1 MPRIAAGKRREPA
14 KRTRPRLTHPR
25 RSSIR
30 ASALSLAGHPAE
42 RGNPASRT
50 LGVSYLA
57 CASIGEKSRGGGRR
71 VLSSIEQAPRL
82 VDYKGLLDQTPLLSL
97 LQSMQAQRATGTL
110 QVRSGGE
117 AFSLFFL
124 FGHLFHAYGNGSQ
137 GEEAVFEPLAWRQGD
152 YTFDPKSK
160 LPTEE
165 TITAPTADILAE
177 AKRRGV
183 PGADNGPVAAIRSPA
198 PPAAAPAPAA
208 PVPHQV
214 SERAVVSQQ
223 PQVAPQATAEEGPPP
238 TELYPL
244 PVGKLVYESLKT
256 AFVDFPKL
264 LRSLSTDRLTGYL
277 RLTGQASRGMI
288 LFYQGSLIES
298 FYEGGAVVSTGRT
311 AFSLFKNDVDRG
323 EGSMDVIELT
333 AEVVTAIY
341 QLLTAPTILQGLLA
355 RFVDVRALLQYLQ
368 EEKIHGSLLV
378 RAPDEMGIILLRD
391 GQLLGAF
398 TRGQPQ
404 LVQDPEVVTRLC
416 ADTKTRIEVKAV
428 ADLEEPASVSL
439 EEMLAMT
446 PSVPSTVYRPAPAPA
461 QAGSAAQAP
470 PPQRVPSYQ
479 PAPQPAQAPAA
490 GEPDIDWPSLMSQL
504 NQMADNALQNRSK
517 KVKEMLGSTEHNVDA
532 LDRTIDRISQTS
544 IMFVDPARLTNLA
557 NEMRQLLEE
566 QR

>member
-1 MPRIAAGKRREPA
+1 M
-14 KRTRPRLTHPR
+14 
-25 RSSIR
+25 
-30 ASALSLAGHPAE
+30 
-42 RGNPASRT
+42 
-50 LGVSYLA
+50 
-57 CASIGEKSRGGGRR
+57 
-71 VLSSIEQAPRL
+71 SSIEQAPRL
-82 VDYKGLLDQTPLLSL
+82 VDYKGSLDSTPLLSL

-110 QVRSGGE
+110 QVRNGGE

-183 PGADNGPVAAIRSPA
+183 PGASDNGAVAAARPA
-198 PPAAAPAPAA
+198 AATAPAAAPAAPPAS
-208 PVPHQV
+208 QV
-214 SERAVVSQQ
+214 SERPVVSQQ
-223 PQVAPQATAEEGPPP
+223 SPAAQAQPAPDDGPPA

-264 LRSLSTDRLTGYL
+264 LRSLSSDHLTGYL
-277 RLTGQASRGMI
+277 RLTGAASRGMI

-298 FYEGGAVVSTGRT
+298 FYDGGAVVSTGRT

-323 EGSMDVIELT
+323 EGSMDVIELS

-378 RAPDEMGIILLRD
+378 RAPDEMGIVLLRD
-391 GQLLGAF
+391 GALLGAF

-404 LVQDPEVVTRLC
+404 LVQDPEIVTRLC
-416 ADTKTRIEVKAV
+416 ADPKTRIEVKAV
-428 ADLEEPASVSL
+428 ADLEEPESVSL

-446 PSVPSTVYRPAPAPA
+446 PSVPATTYRPPASQPAAASAPAAPAAQRAQNYQPAPTPAPA
-461 QAGSAAQAP
+461 Q
-470 PPQRVPSYQ
+470 
-479 PAPQPAQAPAA
+479 PASD
-490 GEPDIDWPSLMSQL
+490 ESNIDWPALMSQL
-504 NQMADNALQNRSK
+504 NQMADAALANRSK
-517 KVKEMLGSTEHNVDA
+517 KVKEMLASTEHSADG

-557 NEMRQLLEE
+557 NEMRQLVEE

>member
-1 MPRIAAGKRREPA
+1 
-14 KRTRPRLTHPR
+14 
-25 RSSIR
+25 
-30 ASALSLAGHPAE
+30 LS
-42 RGNPASRT
+42 T
-50 LGVSYLA
+50 
-57 CASIGEKSRGGGRR
+57 
-71 VLSSIEQAPRL
+71 IEQAP
-82 VDYKGLLDQTPLLSL
+82 GLLDNRGTLNQTPLLTL
-97 LQSMQAQRATGTL
+97 LQSKQAQRATGTL
-110 QVRSGGE
+110 QVRNGGE
-117 AFSLFFL
+117 AYSLFFL

-137 GEEAVFEPLAWRQGD
+137 GEEAVFTPLAWRQGD
-152 YTFDPKSK
+152 YSFDPKSK

-183 PGADNGPVAAIRSPA
+183 PGADNGPAPAREAQA
-198 PPAAAPAPAA
+198 PPQAAAPAP
-208 PVPHQV
+208 PPPQV
-214 SERAVVSQQ
+214 SERPVVSQSVAAQ
-223 PQVAPQATAEEGPPP
+223 PPPSPEEGPPA

-264 LRSLSTDRLTGYL
+264 LRSLSSDRLTGYL
-277 RLTGQASRGMI
+277 RLTGLASRGMI

-298 FYEGGAVVSTGRT
+298 FYDGGAVVSTGRT

-341 QLLTAPTILQGLLA
+341 QLLTAPTILSGLLA
-355 RFVDVRALLQYLQ
+355 RFVDIRALLQYLQ

-378 RAPDEMGIILLRD
+378 RAPEEMGIVLLRD

-404 LVQDPEVVTRLC
+404 LVQDPEIVTRLC
-416 ADTKTRIEVKAV
+416 ADSKTRIEVKAV

-446 PSVPSTVYRPAPAPA
+446 PSVASTVYRPAPPPA
-461 QAGSAAQAP
+461 QSGGPAAQPAA
-470 PPQRVPSYQ
+470 PQRPSYQ
-479 PAPQPAQAPAA
+479 PTPQPAAPPAA
-490 GEPDIDWPSLMSQL
+490 GEPDIDWASLMGQL

-517 KVKEMLGSTEHNVDA
+517 KVKEMLASTDHSVDS

>member
-1 MPRIAAGKRREPA
+1 MPRIAARKRRGPA

-57 CASIGEKSRGGGRR
+57 CASIGEKSRGGGRLF
-71 VLSSIEQAPRL
+71 LSSIEQAPRL
-82 VDYKGLLDQTPLLSL
+82 VDYKGSLDQTPLLSL

-183 PGADNGPVAAIRSPA
+183 PGADNGPVAAVRSPPASTPA
-198 PPAAAPAPAA
+198 PAAAAPAA
-208 PVPHQV
+208 PQV
-214 SERAVVSQQ
+214 SERSVVSQQ
-223 PQVAPQATAEEGPPP
+223 PQAAPQPAAEDTAPP

-264 LRSLSTDRLTGYL
+264 LRSLSSDRLTGYL

-298 FYEGGAVVSTGRT
+298 FYDGGAVVSTGRT

-378 RAPDEMGIILLRD
+378 RAPEEMGIVLLRD

-404 LVQDPEVVTRLC
+404 LMQDPEIVTRLC
-416 ADTKTRIEVKAV
+416 ADSKTRIEVKAV

-446 PSVPSTVYRPAPAPA
+446 PSVPATVYRPAP
-461 QAGSAAQAP
+461 P
-470 PPQRVPSYQ
+470 PPSS
-479 PAPQPAQAPAA
+479 APAA
-490 GEPDIDWPSLMSQL
+490 TMAPASRAQPRPAPAPAAPVSAEPDIDWPALMSQL
-504 NQMADNALQNRSK
+504 NQMADSALTSRSK
-517 KVKEMLGSTEHNVDA
+517 KVKEMLSSTDHSVDA

>member
-1 MPRIAAGKRREPA
+1 
-14 KRTRPRLTHPR
+14 
-25 RSSIR
+25 
-30 ASALSLAGHPAE
+30 
-42 RGNPASRT
+42 
-50 LGVSYLA
+50 V
-57 CASIGEKSRGGGRR
+57 
-71 VLSSIEQAPRL
+71 SSIEQAPRL
-82 VDYKGLLDQTPLLSL
+82 VDYKGSLDSTPLLSL

-110 QVRSGGE
+110 QVRNGGE

-183 PGADNGPVAAIRSPA
+183 PGASDNGSVATAR
-198 PPAAAPAPAA
+198 PAPAA
-208 PVPHQV
+208 PPAPAPQT
-214 SERAVVSQQ
+214 SERPVVSQQ
-223 PQVAPQATAEEGPPP
+223 QQPAPPPQASPAPDEGPPA

-264 LRSLSTDRLTGYL
+264 LRSLSADHLTGYL
-277 RLTGQASRGMI
+277 RLTGAASRGMI

-298 FYEGGAVVSTGRT
+298 FYDGGAVVSTGRT

-323 EGSMDVIELT
+323 EGSMDVIELS

-355 RFVDVRALLQYLQ
+355 RFVDVRALLGYLQ

-378 RAPDEMGIILLRD
+378 RAPDEMGIVLLRD
-391 GQLLGAF
+391 GALLGAF

-404 LVQDPEVVTRLC
+404 LVQDPEIVTRLC
-416 ADTKTRIEVKAV
+416 ADPKTRIEVKAV
-428 ADLEEPASVSL
+428 ADLEEPESVSL

-446 PSVPSTVYRPAPAPA
+446 PSVPATTYRPAPAQPA
-461 QAGSAAQAP
+461 AAPAPAPSAPRAQN
-470 PPQRVPSYQ
+470 YQ
-479 PAPQPAQAPAA
+479 PAPAPAPA
-490 GEPDIDWPSLMSQL
+490 ESNEPDIDWPALMSQL
-504 NQMADNALQNRSK
+504 NQMADAALQNRSK
-517 KVKEMLGSTEHNVDA
+517 KVKEMLASTEHNADG

>member
-1 MPRIAAGKRREPA
+1 
-14 KRTRPRLTHPR
+14 
-25 RSSIR
+25 
-30 ASALSLAGHPAE
+30 
-42 RGNPASRT
+42 
-50 LGVSYLA
+50 
-57 CASIGEKSRGGGRR
+57 
-71 VLSSIEQAPRL
+71 LSSIEQAPRL
-82 VDYKGLLDQTPLLSL
+82 LDYKGSLDQTPLLSL

-110 QVRSGGE
+110 QVRNGGE

-124 FGHLFHAYGNGSQ
+124 FGHLFHAYGDGSQ
-137 GEEAVFEPLAWRQGD
+137 GEEAVFGPLAWRQGD

-183 PGADNGPVAAIRSPA
+183 PGADNGPVAPARVAPA
-198 PPAAAPAPAA
+198 PAPVAQAAPAPA
-208 PVPHQV
+208 PHV
-214 SERAVVSQQ
+214 SERPVVSQQ
-223 PQVAPQATAEEGPPP
+223 PASQPQPPAEETPPP

-264 LRSLSTDRLTGYL
+264 LRSLSADRLTGYL

-298 FYEGGAVVSTGRT
+298 FYDGGAVVSTGRT

-323 EGSMDVIELT
+323 EGSMDVIELS

-355 RFVDVRALLQYLQ
+355 RFVDIRALLQYLQ

-378 RAPDEMGIILLRD
+378 RAPDEMGIVLLRD

-404 LVQDPEVVTRLC
+404 LVQDPEIVTRLC
-416 ADTKTRIEVKAV
+416 ADAKTRIEVKAV

-446 PSVPSTVYRPAPAPA
+446 PSVPAAVYRPAPAAAPA
-461 QAGSAAQAP
+461 AATPATSGPRAQSFQPAP
-470 PPQRVPSYQ
+470 PPAAPPS
-479 PAPQPAQAPAA
+479 A
-490 GEPDIDWPSLMSQL
+490 EPDIDWPSLMSQL

-517 KVKEMLGSTEHNVDA
+517 KVKEMLASTEHNLDA

-557 NEMRQLLEE
+557 NEMRQLVED

>member
-57 CASIGEKSRGGGRR
+57 CASIGEKSRGGGRLF
-71 VLSSIEQAPRL
+71 LSSIEQAPRL
-82 VDYKGLLDQTPLLSL
+82 VDYKGSLDQTPLLSL

-183 PGADNGPVAAIRSPA
+183 PGADNGPAPARESAPVQPAAPA
-198 PPAAAPAPAA
+198 RAAPPQPQVSERPVVSQPPAAAQPAP
-208 PVPHQV
+208 
-214 SERAVVSQQ
+214 
-223 PQVAPQATAEEGPPP
+223 EEGPPA

-264 LRSLSTDRLTGYL
+264 LRSLSSDRLTGYL
-277 RLTGQASRGMI
+277 RLTGLASRGMI

-298 FYEGGAVVSTGRT
+298 FYDGGAVVSTGRT

-323 EGSMDVIELT
+323 EGSMDVIELS

-355 RFVDVRALLQYLQ
+355 RFVDIRALLQYLQ

-378 RAPDEMGIILLRD
+378 RAPEEMGIVLLRD

-404 LVQDPEVVTRLC
+404 LMQDPEIVTRLC
-416 ADTKTRIEVKAV
+416 ADSKTRIEVKAV

-446 PSVPSTVYRPAPAPA
+446 PSVPSTVYRPAPAAA
-461 QAGSAAQAP
+461 QAGPAQAP

-479 PAPQPAQAPAA
+479 PAPQPVQAQAA

-517 KVKEMLGSTEHNVDA
+517 KVKEMLGSTEHNVDS

>member
-1 MPRIAAGKRREPA
+1 
-14 KRTRPRLTHPR
+14 
-25 RSSIR
+25 
-30 ASALSLAGHPAE
+30 
-42 RGNPASRT
+42 
-50 LGVSYLA
+50 V
-57 CASIGEKSRGGGRR
+57 
-71 VLSSIEQAPRL
+71 SSIEQAPRL
-82 VDYKGLLDQTPLLSL
+82 VDYKGSLDSTPLLSL

-110 QVRSGGE
+110 QVRNGGE

-124 FGHLFHAYGNGSQ
+124 FGHLFHAYGDGSQ

-183 PGADNGPVAAIRSPA
+183 PGADNGPVAAARPTPVAAA
-198 PPAAAPAPAA
+198 PPAQPAP
-208 PVPHQV
+208 QV
-214 SERAVVSQQ
+214 SERPVVSQQ
-223 PQVAPQATAEEGPPP
+223 TQAAQPPTIPDEGPPA

-264 LRSLSTDRLTGYL
+264 LRSLSSDRLTGYL

-298 FYEGGAVVSTGRT
+298 FYDGGAVVSTGRT

-323 EGSMDVIELT
+323 EGSMDVIELS

-416 ADTKTRIEVKAV
+416 ADAKTRIEVKAV

-446 PSVPSTVYRPAPAPA
+446 PSVAATVYRPAPAPA
-461 QAGSAAQAP
+461 PAAPAAPSAA
-470 PPQRVPSYQ
+470 PQRTQNYQ
-479 PAPQPAQAPAA
+479 PAAQPAAPPAN
-490 GEPDIDWPSLMSQL
+490 EPDIDWPSLMSQL

-517 KVKEMLGSTEHNVDA
+517 KVKEMLGSTEHNVDS

>member
-1 MPRIAAGKRREPA
+1 MPRIAARKRRWPA

-57 CASIGEKSRGGGRR
+57 CASIGEKSRGGGRLF
-71 VLSSIEQAPRL
+71 LSSIEQAPRL
-82 VDYKGLLDQTPLLSL
+82 VDYKGSLDQTPLLSL

-183 PGADNGPVAAIRSPA
+183 PGADNGPVAAIRSPSQPTAA
-198 PPAAAPAPAA
+198 PPAAAAAA
-208 PVPHQV
+208 PQV
-214 SERAVVSQQ
+214 SERALVSQPPQ
-223 PQVAPQATAEEGPPP
+223 AAPQVVAEEGPPP

-264 LRSLSTDRLTGYL
+264 LRSLSQDRLTGYL

-298 FYEGGAVVSTGRT
+298 FYDGGAVVSTGRT

-378 RAPDEMGIILLRD
+378 RAPEEMGIVLLRD

-404 LVQDPEVVTRLC
+404 LVSDPEIVTRLC
-416 ADTKTRIEVKAV
+416 AESKTRIEVKAV

-446 PSVPSTVYRPAPAPA
+446 PSVPATVYRPAP
-461 QAGSAAQAP
+461 
-470 PPQRVPSYQ
+470 
-479 PAPQPAQAPAA
+479 PQPSSAPAA
-490 GEPDIDWPSLMSQL
+490 PRAQQHAPAPAAAAPVSAEPDIDWPSLMSQL
-504 NQMADNALQNRSK
+504 NQMADSALQSRSK
-517 KVKEMLGSTEHNVDA
+517 KVKEMLSSTEHNVDA

>member
-1 MPRIAAGKRREPA
+1 MPHSVGCGWRICP
-14 KRTRPRLTHPR
+14 
-25 RSSIR
+25 
-30 ASALSLAGHPAE
+30 
-42 RGNPASRT
+42 
-50 LGVSYLA
+50 VLA
-57 CASIGEKSRGGGRR
+57 CEESRGGGR
-71 VLSSIEQAPRL
+71 LLDSKSSIEQAPRL
-82 VDYKGLLDQTPLLSL
+82 LDYKGNLDQTPLLSL

-110 QVRSGGE
+110 QVRNGGE

-137 GEEAVFEPLAWRQGD
+137 GEDAVFQPLTWRQGD
-152 YTFDPKSK
+152 YSLDPKSK

-165 TITAPTADILAE
+165 TITAPTTDILAE
-177 AKRRGV
+177 ARRRGL
-183 PGADNGPVAAIRSPA
+183 PGADNSAAAQPGVSAAPAQERPA
-198 PPAAAPAPAA
+198 PPPPMAERPVTSPGIVQPQPAPS
-208 PVPHQV
+208 V
-214 SERAVVSQQ
+214 EQ
-223 PQVAPQATAEEGPPP
+223 PT

-264 LRSLSTDRLTGYL
+264 LRSLSSDRLTGYL
-277 RLTGQASRGMI
+277 RLTGLASRGMI

-298 FYEGGAVVSTGRT
+298 FYDGGAVVSTGRT

-333 AEVVTAIY
+333 PEVVTAIY

-355 RFVDVRALLQYLQ
+355 RFVDIRALLQYLQ

-378 RAPDEMGIILLRD
+378 RAPEEMGIVLLRD

-404 LVQDPEVVTRLC
+404 LMQDPEIVTRLC
-416 ADTKTRIEVKAV
+416 ADSKTRIEVKAV

-446 PSVPSTVYRPAPAPA
+446 PSVPSTVYRPAPAPV
-461 QAGSAAQAP
+461 QAGPAAQAAAAP
-470 PPQRVPSYQ
+470 RAPSYQ
-479 PAPQPAQAPAA
+479 PAPQPVQAPAA
-490 GEPDIDWPSLMSQL
+490 REPDIDWPSLMSQL

-517 KVKEMLGSTEHNVDA
+517 KVKEMLASTEHNVDA

>member
-1 MPRIAAGKRREPA
+1 
-14 KRTRPRLTHPR
+14 L
-25 RSSIR
+25 
-30 ASALSLAGHPAE
+30 
-42 RGNPASRT
+42 
-50 LGVSYLA
+50 VST
-57 CASIGEKSRGGGRR
+57 
-71 VLSSIEQAPRL
+71 IEQAP
-82 VDYKGLLDQTPLLSL
+82 GLLDNRGTLNQTPLLTL
-97 LQSMQAQRATGTL
+97 LQSKQAQRATGTL
-110 QVRSGGE
+110 QVRNGGE
-117 AFSLFFL
+117 AYSLFFL

-137 GEEAVFEPLAWRQGD
+137 GEDAVFTPLSWRQGD
-152 YTFDPKSK
+152 YSFDPKSK

-183 PGADNGPVAAIRSPA
+183 PGADNGPAPAREAQAPTQGTAPA
-198 PPAAAPAPAA
+198 PPPP
-208 PVPHQV
+208 P
-214 SERAVVSQQ
+214 Q
-223 PQVAPQATAEEGPPP
+223 PQVSQRPVMSQPQAAQPPAEEGPPA

-264 LRSLSTDRLTGYL
+264 LRSLSSDRLTGYL
-277 RLTGQASRGMI
+277 RLTGLASRGMI

-298 FYEGGAVVSTGRT
+298 FYDGGAVVSTGRT

-355 RFVDVRALLQYLQ
+355 RFVDIRALLQYLQ

-378 RAPDEMGIILLRD
+378 RAPDEMGIVLLRD
-391 GQLLGAF
+391 GELLGAF

-404 LVQDPEVVTRLC
+404 LVQDPEIVTRLC
-416 ADTKTRIEVKAV
+416 ADSKTRIEVKAV

-446 PSVPSTVYRPAPAPA
+446 PSVASTVYRPAPPPA
-461 QAGSAAQAP
+461 QAGPAAQPAT
-470 PPQRVPSYQ
+470 PQRAPSYQ
-479 PAPQPAQAPAA
+479 PAPQPAAPPAA
-490 GEPDIDWPSLMSQL
+490 GEPDIDWASLMSQL
-504 NQMADNALQNRSK
+504 NQMSDNALQNRSK
-517 KVKEMLGSTEHNVDA
+517 KVKEMLGSTDHNVDS

>member
-1 MPRIAAGKRREPA
+1 M
-14 KRTRPRLTHPR
+14 
-25 RSSIR
+25 
-30 ASALSLAGHPAE
+30 
-42 RGNPASRT
+42 
-50 LGVSYLA
+50 
-57 CASIGEKSRGGGRR
+57 
-71 VLSSIEQAPRL
+71 SSIEQAPRL
-82 VDYKGLLDQTPLLSL
+82 VDYKGALDQTPLLSL

-110 QVRSGGE
+110 QVRNGGE

-183 PGADNGPVAAIRSPA
+183 PGADNNGPVATARPA
-198 PPAAAPAPAA
+198 PSQAAPAA
-208 PVPHQV
+208 PPAPQV
-214 SERAVVSQQ
+214 NERPAVSQPSAAAQ
-223 PQVAPQATAEEGPPP
+223 AEPAPDDGPPA

-298 FYEGGAVVSTGRT
+298 FYDGGAVVSTGRT

-323 EGSMDVIELT
+323 EGSMDVIELS

-416 ADTKTRIEVKAV
+416 ADSKTRIEVKAV

-446 PSVPSTVYRPAPAPA
+446 PSVQATVYRPAAPQTAAAPAPA
-461 QAGSAAQAP
+461 AP
-470 PPQRVPSYQ
+470 TAPRGQNYQ
-479 PAPQPAQAPAA
+479 PAPPAAAPASP
-490 GEPDIDWPSLMSQL
+490 EPDIDWPALMSQL
-504 NQMADNALQNRSK
+504 NQMADAALQNRSK
-517 KVKEMLGSTEHNVDA
+517 KVKEMLASTEHNADG

-557 NEMRQLLEE
+557 NEMRQLVEE

>member
-1 MPRIAAGKRREPA
+1 
-14 KRTRPRLTHPR
+14 
-25 RSSIR
+25 
-30 ASALSLAGHPAE
+30 
-42 RGNPASRT
+42 
-50 LGVSYLA
+50 V
-57 CASIGEKSRGGGRR
+57 
-71 VLSSIEQAPRL
+71 SSIEQAPRL
-82 VDYKGLLDQTPLLSL
+82 VDYKGSLDSTPLLSL

-110 QVRSGGE
+110 QVRNGGE

-183 PGADNGPVAAIRSPA
+183 PGASDNGSVATAR
-198 PPAAAPAPAA
+198 PAAAPPPAPA
-208 PVPHQV
+208 PQV
-214 SERAVVSQQ
+214 SERPVVSQQ
-223 PQVAPQATAEEGPPP
+223 QQPAPAAQAQPAPDEGPPA

-264 LRSLSTDRLTGYL
+264 LRSLSADHLTGYL
-277 RLTGQASRGMI
+277 RLTGLASRGMI

-298 FYEGGAVVSTGRT
+298 FYDGGAVVSTGRT

-323 EGSMDVIELT
+323 EGSMDVIELS

-378 RAPDEMGIILLRD
+378 RAPDEMGIVLLRD
-391 GQLLGAF
+391 GVMLGAF

-404 LVQDPEVVTRLC
+404 LMQDPEIVTRLC
-416 ADTKTRIEVKAV
+416 ADSKTRIEVKAV
-428 ADLEEPASVSL
+428 ADLEEPESVSL

-446 PSVPSTVYRPAPAPA
+446 PSVPATSYRPAPAQPTAAPA
-461 QAGSAAQAP
+461 PSAPTPSRGQ
-470 PPQRVPSYQ
+470 SYQ
-479 PAPQPAQAPAA
+479 PAPAPAPA
-490 GEPDIDWPSLMSQL
+490 PASSNEPDIDWNALMSQL
-504 NQMADNALQNRSK
+504 NQMADAALQNRSK
-517 KVKEMLGSTEHNVDA
+517 KVKEMLASTEHSVDG

-557 NEMRQLLEE
+557 NEMRQLVEE

>member
-1 MPRIAAGKRREPA
+1 
-14 KRTRPRLTHPR
+14 
-25 RSSIR
+25 
-30 ASALSLAGHPAE
+30 
-42 RGNPASRT
+42 
-50 LGVSYLA
+50 V
-57 CASIGEKSRGGGRR
+57 
-71 VLSSIEQAPRL
+71 SSIEQAPRL
-82 VDYKGLLDQTPLLSL
+82 VDYKGSLDSTPLLSL

-110 QVRSGGE
+110 QVRNGGE

-183 PGADNGPVAAIRSPA
+183 PGASDNGSVAAVRPA
-198 PPAAAPAPAA
+198 PAPVSAPAA
-208 PVPHQV
+208 PPAPQV
-214 SERAVVSQQ
+214 SERPVVSQQ
-223 PQVAPQATAEEGPPP
+223 QSTPAQAQPAPDAGPPP

-264 LRSLSTDRLTGYL
+264 LRSLSSDHLTGYL
-277 RLTGQASRGMI
+277 RLSGLASRGMI

-298 FYEGGAVVSTGRT
+298 FYDGGAVVSTGRT

-323 EGSMDVIELT
+323 EGSMDVIELS

-378 RAPDEMGIILLRD
+378 RAPDEMGIVLLRD
-391 GQLLGAF
+391 GAMLGAF

-404 LVQDPEVVTRLC
+404 LMQDPEIVTRLC
-416 ADTKTRIEVKAV
+416 ADSKTRIEVKAV
-428 ADLEEPASVSL
+428 ADLEEPESVSL

-446 PSVPSTVYRPAPAPA
+446 PSVPATSYRPAPAPPTA
-461 QAGSAAQAP
+461 AAAPSAPSPSRSQ
-470 PPQRVPSYQ
+470 SYQ
-479 PAPQPAQAPAA
+479 PAPAPAPA
-490 GEPDIDWPSLMSQL
+490 PASSNEPDIDWNALMSQL
-504 NQMADNALQNRSK
+504 NQMADAALQNRSK
-517 KVKEMLGSTEHNVDA
+517 KVKEMLASTEHTVDG

-557 NEMRQLLEE
+557 NEMRQLVEE

>member
-1 MPRIAAGKRREPA
+1 
-14 KRTRPRLTHPR
+14 
-25 RSSIR
+25 
-30 ASALSLAGHPAE
+30 
-42 RGNPASRT
+42 
-50 LGVSYLA
+50 
-57 CASIGEKSRGGGRR
+57 
-71 VLSSIEQAPRL
+71 
-82 VDYKGLLDQTPLLSL
+82 
-97 LQSMQAQRATGTL
+97 MQAQRATGTL

-183 PGADNGPVAAIRSPA
+183 PGADNGPAPVRESAPAQAAAPVPSAPPQRQVSERPVVSQ
-198 PPAAAPAPAA
+198 PPAAAQATPAP
-208 PVPHQV
+208 
-214 SERAVVSQQ
+214 
-223 PQVAPQATAEEGPPP
+223 EEGPPP

-264 LRSLSTDRLTGYL
+264 LRSLSSDRLTGYL
-277 RLTGQASRGMI
+277 RLTGLASRGMI

-298 FYEGGAVVSTGRT
+298 FYDGGAVVSTGRT

-323 EGSMDVIELT
+323 EGSMNVIELT

-355 RFVDVRALLQYLQ
+355 RFVDIRALLQYLQ

-378 RAPDEMGIILLRD
+378 RAPDEMGIVLLRD

-404 LVQDPEVVTRLC
+404 LMQDPEIVTRLC
-416 ADTKTRIEVKAV
+416 ADSKTRIEVKAV

-446 PSVPSTVYRPAPAPA
+446 PSVPSTVYRPTPAPV
-461 QAGSAAQAP
+461 QAGPAAQAQA
-470 PPQRVPSYQ
+470 PQRVPSYQ
-479 PAPQPAQAPAA
+479 AAQPVQAPAA
-490 GEPDIDWPSLMSQL
+490 GEPDIDWPALMSQL
-504 NQMADNALQNRSK
+504 NQMADTALQNRSK
-517 KVKEMLGSTEHNVDA
+517 KVKEMLSSTEHNVDA

>member
-1 MPRIAAGKRREPA
+1 M
-14 KRTRPRLTHPR
+14 
-25 RSSIR
+25 
-30 ASALSLAGHPAE
+30 
-42 RGNPASRT
+42 
-50 LGVSYLA
+50 
-57 CASIGEKSRGGGRR
+57 
-71 VLSSIEQAPRL
+71 SSIEQAPRL
-82 VDYKGLLDQTPLLSL
+82 VDYKGSLDSTPLLSL

-110 QVRSGGE
+110 QVRNGGE

-124 FGHLFHAYGNGSQ
+124 FGHLFHAYGDGSQ

-183 PGADNGPVAAIRSPA
+183 PGADNNGPVGAVRPTPA
-198 PPAAAPAPAA
+198 PPAAAQPAP
-208 PVPHQV
+208 QV
-214 SERAVVSQQ
+214 SERPVVSQQ
-223 PQVAPQATAEEGPPP
+223 TQPAPQPPAASEEGPPA

-264 LRSLSTDRLTGYL
+264 LRSLSSDRLTGYL

-298 FYEGGAVVSTGRT
+298 FYDGGAVVSTGRT

-323 EGSMDVIELT
+323 EGSMDVIELSS
-333 AEVVTAIY
+333 EVVTAIY

-378 RAPDEMGIILLRD
+378 RAPDEMGIVLLRD

-446 PSVPSTVYRPAPAPA
+446 PSVAATVYRPAAQQAPA
-461 QAGSAAQAP
+461 APAAAA
-470 PPQRVPSYQ
+470 PQRAQNYQ
-479 PAPQPAQAPAA
+479 PAPQPAPTSS
-490 GEPDIDWPSLMSQL
+490 EPDIDWPPLMSQL
-504 NQMADNALQNRSK
+504 SQMADNALQNRSK
-517 KVKEMLGSTEHNVDA
+517 KVKEMLASTDHTLDA

-557 NEMRQLLEE
+557 NEMRQLVEE

>member
-1 MPRIAAGKRREPA
+1 
-14 KRTRPRLTHPR
+14 
-25 RSSIR
+25 
-30 ASALSLAGHPAE
+30 
-42 RGNPASRT
+42 
-50 LGVSYLA
+50 V
-57 CASIGEKSRGGGRR
+57 
-71 VLSSIEQAPRL
+71 SSIEQAPRL
-82 VDYKGLLDQTPLLSL
+82 VDYKGSLDSTPLLSL

-110 QVRSGGE
+110 QVRNGGE

-183 PGADNGPVAAIRSPA
+183 PGASDNGAVAAAR
-198 PPAAAPAPAA
+198 PAPAA
-208 PVPHQV
+208 AAAPQAPQV
-214 SERAVVSQQ
+214 SERPVVSQQ
-223 PQVAPQATAEEGPPP
+223 QPAPGAQAQPAPDDGPPA

-264 LRSLSTDRLTGYL
+264 LRSLSADHLTGYL
-277 RLTGQASRGMI
+277 RLTGAASRGMI

-298 FYEGGAVVSTGRT
+298 FYDGGAVVSTGRT

-323 EGSMDVIELT
+323 EGSMDVIELS

-378 RAPDEMGIILLRD
+378 RAPDEMGIVLLRD
-391 GQLLGAF
+391 GALLGAF

-404 LVQDPEVVTRLC
+404 LMQDPEIVTRLC
-416 ADTKTRIEVKAV
+416 ADSKTRIEVKAV
-428 ADLEEPASVSL
+428 ADLEEPESVSL

-446 PSVPSTVYRPAPAPA
+446 PSVAATTYRPAPAPP
-461 QAGSAAQAP
+461 AAAT
-470 PPQRVPSYQ
+470 
-479 PAPQPAQAPAA
+479 APAA
-490 GEPDIDWPSLMSQL
+490 PSAPRAPTYQPSPAPAAAESNESDIDWPALMSQL
-504 NQMADNALQNRSK
+504 NQMADAALQNRSK
-517 KVKEMLGSTEHNVDA
+517 KVKEMLASTEHNLDG

-557 NEMRQLLEE
+557 NDMRQLVEE

>member
-1 MPRIAAGKRREPA
+1 
-14 KRTRPRLTHPR
+14 
-25 RSSIR
+25 
-30 ASALSLAGHPAE
+30 
-42 RGNPASRT
+42 
-50 LGVSYLA
+50 
-57 CASIGEKSRGGGRR
+57 
-71 VLSSIEQAPRL
+71 
-82 VDYKGLLDQTPLLSL
+82 
-97 LQSMQAQRATGTL
+97 MQAQRATGTL
-110 QVRSGGE
+110 QVRNGGE

-183 PGADNGPVAAIRSPA
+183 PGASDNGTVAA
-198 PPAAAPAPAA
+198 AARPVPAPAA
-208 PVPHQV
+208 PPAPQV
-214 SERAVVSQQ
+214 SERPVVSQQ
-223 PQVAPQATAEEGPPP
+223 QPPAAQAQPAPDDGPPA

-264 LRSLSTDRLTGYL
+264 LRSLSSDHLTGYL
-277 RLTGQASRGMI
+277 RLSGLASRGMI

-298 FYEGGAVVSTGRT
+298 FYDGGAVVSTGRT

-323 EGSMDVIELT
+323 EGSMDVIELS

-378 RAPDEMGIILLRD
+378 RAPDEMGIVLLRD
-391 GQLLGAF
+391 GALLGAF

-404 LVQDPEVVTRLC
+404 LVQDPEIVTRLC
-416 ADTKTRIEVKAV
+416 ADSKTRIEVKAV
-428 ADLEEPASVSL
+428 ADLEEPESVSL

-446 PSVPSTVYRPAPAPA
+446 PSVQATTYRPAPAQPA
-461 QAGSAAQAP
+461 APAPAAPSATRAQ
-470 PPQRVPSYQ
+470 SYQ
-479 PAPQPAQAPAA
+479 PAPAPAPA
-490 GEPDIDWPSLMSQL
+490 TGNEPDIDWPGLMSQL
-504 NQMADNALQNRSK
+504 NQMADAALQNRSK
-517 KVKEMLGSTEHNVDA
+517 KVKEMLASTEHNLDG

-557 NEMRQLLEE
+557 NEMRQLVEE

>member
-1 MPRIAAGKRREPA
+1 
-14 KRTRPRLTHPR
+14 
-25 RSSIR
+25 
-30 ASALSLAGHPAE
+30 
-42 RGNPASRT
+42 
-50 LGVSYLA
+50 
-57 CASIGEKSRGGGRR
+57 
-71 VLSSIEQAPRL
+71 
-82 VDYKGLLDQTPLLSL
+82 
-97 LQSMQAQRATGTL
+97 MQAQRATGTL
-110 QVRSGGE
+110 QVRNGGE

-137 GEEAVFEPLAWRQGD
+137 GEEAVFGPLSWRQGD

-183 PGADNGPVAAIRSPA
+183 PGADNGPMPAARPAPAPTQAAQPA
-198 PPAAAPAPAA
+198 PPPPQNSERPVVSQPPPAAQAAAAP
-208 PVPHQV
+208 
-214 SERAVVSQQ
+214 
-223 PQVAPQATAEEGPPP
+223 EEAPPP

-264 LRSLSTDRLTGYL
+264 LRSLSSDRLTGYL
-277 RLTGQASRGMI
+277 RLTGMASRGMI

-298 FYEGGAVVSTGRT
+298 FYDGGAVVSTGRT

-333 AEVVTAIY
+333 PEVVTAIY
-341 QLLTAPTILQGLLA
+341 QLLTAPTILSGLLA
-355 RFVDVRALLQYLQ
+355 RFVDIRALLQYLQ

-378 RAPDEMGIILLRD
+378 RAPEEMGIILLRD

-404 LVQDPEVVTRLC
+404 LMQDPELVTRLC
-416 ADTKTRIEVKAV
+416 ADSKTRIEVKAV

-446 PSVPSTVYRPAPAPA
+446 PSVASTVYRPAAPA
-461 QAGSAAQAP
+461 RAPAAPAAP
-470 PPQRVPSYQ
+470 AAPPQRAQNYQ
-479 PAPQPAQAPAA
+479 PAPQPAQPPA

-517 KVKEMLGSTEHNVDA
+517 KVKEMLGTTEHNVDA

>member
-1 MPRIAAGKRREPA
+1 M
-14 KRTRPRLTHPR
+14 
-25 RSSIR
+25 
-30 ASALSLAGHPAE
+30 
-42 RGNPASRT
+42 
-50 LGVSYLA
+50 
-57 CASIGEKSRGGGRR
+57 
-71 VLSSIEQAPRL
+71 SSIEQAP
-82 VDYKGLLDQTPLLSL
+82 GLLDNRGTLNQTPLLTL
-97 LQSMQAQRATGTL
+97 LQSKQAQRATGTL
-110 QVRSGGE
+110 QVRNGGE
-117 AFSLFFL
+117 AYSLFFL

-137 GEEAVFEPLAWRQGD
+137 GEEAVFTPLAWRQGD
-152 YTFDPKSK
+152 YSFDPKSK

-183 PGADNGPVAAIRSPA
+183 PGADNGPAPA
-198 PPAAAPAPAA
+198 REAQPPAQAAPSAPAA
-208 PVPHQV
+208 KAPAQV
-214 SERAVVSQQ
+214 SERSVVSQPAPAQ
-223 PQVAPQATAEEGPPP
+223 PPVAPEEAPPP

-264 LRSLSTDRLTGYL
+264 LRSLSSDRLTGYL
-277 RLTGQASRGMI
+277 RLTGLASRGMI

-298 FYEGGAVVSTGRT
+298 FYDGGAVVSTGRT

-355 RFVDVRALLQYLQ
+355 RFVDIRALLQYLQ

-398 TRGQPQ
+398 TRGQPL
-404 LVQDPEVVTRLC
+404 LVQDPEIVTRLC
-416 ADTKTRIEVKAV
+416 ADSKTRIEVKAV

-446 PSVPSTVYRPAPAPA
+446 PSVASTVYRPAAPPA
-461 QAGSAAQAP
+461 QASPAAQPVA
-470 PPQRVPSYQ
+470 PQRAPSYQ
-479 PAPQPAQAPAA
+479 PAPQPAQPPAA
-490 GEPDIDWPSLMSQL
+490 GEPDIDWSSLMSQL

-517 KVKEMLGSTEHNVDA
+517 KVKEMLGSTEHTVDS

>member
-1 MPRIAAGKRREPA
+1 
-14 KRTRPRLTHPR
+14 
-25 RSSIR
+25 
-30 ASALSLAGHPAE
+30 
-42 RGNPASRT
+42 
-50 LGVSYLA
+50 VST
-57 CASIGEKSRGGGRR
+57 
-71 VLSSIEQAPRL
+71 IEQAP
-82 VDYKGLLDQTPLLSL
+82 GLLDNRGSLNQTPLLTL
-97 LQSMQAQRATGTL
+97 LQSKQAQRATGTL
-110 QVRSGGE
+110 QVRNGGE
-117 AFSLFFL
+117 AYSLFFL

-137 GEEAVFEPLAWRQGD
+137 GEEAVFTPLSWRQGD
-152 YTFDPKSK
+152 YSFDPKSK

-183 PGADNGPVAAIRSPA
+183 PGADNGPAPAREAAPVQS
-198 PPAAAPAPAA
+198 AAPAPAA
-208 PVPHQV
+208 PPQPQV
-214 SERAVVSQQ
+214 SERPVVSQPPAAAQ
-223 PQVAPQATAEEGPPP
+223 PAAAPEEGPPA

-264 LRSLSTDRLTGYL
+264 LRSLSSDRLTGYL
-277 RLTGQASRGMI
+277 RLTGLASRGMI

-298 FYEGGAVVSTGRT
+298 FYDGGAVVSTGRT

-323 EGSMDVIELT
+323 EGSMDVIELSS
-333 AEVVTAIY
+333 EVVTAIY

-355 RFVDVRALLQYLQ
+355 RFVDIRALLQYLQ

-378 RAPDEMGIILLRD
+378 RAPEEMGIVLLRD

-404 LVQDPEVVTRLC
+404 LMQDPEIVTRLC
-416 ADTKTRIEVKAV
+416 ADSKTRIEVKAV

>member
-1 MPRIAAGKRREPA
+1 M
-14 KRTRPRLTHPR
+14 
-25 RSSIR
+25 
-30 ASALSLAGHPAE
+30 
-42 RGNPASRT
+42 
-50 LGVSYLA
+50 
-57 CASIGEKSRGGGRR
+57 
-71 VLSSIEQAPRL
+71 SIEQAPRL
-82 VDYKGLLDQTPLLSL
+82 LDYKGSLDQTPLLSL

-110 QVRSGGE
+110 QVRKAGE

-137 GEEAVFEPLAWRQGD
+137 GEDAVFEPLTWRQGD

-183 PGADNGPVAAIRSPA
+183 PGSDNGTGNR
-198 PPAAAPAPAA
+198 PAAVAPAPAPPPA
-208 PVPHQV
+208 PAPAPV
-214 SERAVVSQQ
+214 SERTVVSTQQ
-223 PQVAPQATAEEGPPP
+223 PLAPATPVPEEGPPP

-264 LRSLSTDRLTGYL
+264 LRSLSADRLTGYL
-277 RLTGQASRGMI
+277 RLSGQASRGMI

-298 FYEGGAVVSTGRT
+298 FYDGGAVVTTGRT

-323 EGSMDVIELT
+323 EGSMDVIELSS
-333 AEVVTAIY
+333 EVVTAIY

-355 RFVDVRALLQYLQ
+355 RFVDVRALLEYLQ
-368 EEKIHGSLLV
+368 EERIHGSLLV
-378 RAPDEMGIILLRD
+378 RAPEEMGIILLRD

-404 LVQDPEVVTRLC
+404 LVSDPDIVTRLC
-416 ADTKTRIEVKAV
+416 AESKTRIEVKAV

-439 EEMLAMT
+439 EEMLATT
-446 PSVPSTVYRPAPAPA
+446 PSVAATVYRPAPAPA
-461 QAGSAAQAP
+461 SAPAPAP
-470 PPQRVPSYQ
+470 PAAASR
-479 PAPQPAQAPAA
+479 APQAYAAPAA
-490 GEPDIDWPSLMSQL
+490 PAPAPAAAEPDVDWNSLMSQL
-504 NQMADNALQNRSK
+504 NQMADNALQNRAK
-517 KVKEMLGSTEHNVDA
+517 KVKEMLASTDHNLDA

-557 NEMRQLLEE
+557 NEMRQLVEE

>member
-1 MPRIAAGKRREPA
+1 
-14 KRTRPRLTHPR
+14 
-25 RSSIR
+25 
-30 ASALSLAGHPAE
+30 
-42 RGNPASRT
+42 
-50 LGVSYLA
+50 
-57 CASIGEKSRGGGRR
+57 
-71 VLSSIEQAPRL
+71 
-82 VDYKGLLDQTPLLSL
+82 
-97 LQSMQAQRATGTL
+97 MQAQRATGTL

-183 PGADNGPVAAIRSPA
+183 PGADNGPVAAVRSPA
-198 PPAAAPAPAA
+198 PSTPAPAA
-208 PVPHQV
+208 AAPTPQV
-214 SERAVVSQQ
+214 SERSVVSQQ
-223 PQVAPQATAEEGPPP
+223 PQPAPQPAPEEAAPP

-264 LRSLSTDRLTGYL
+264 LRSLSSDRLTGYL

-298 FYEGGAVVSTGRT
+298 FYDGGAVVSTGRT

-355 RFVDVRALLQYLQ
+355 RFVDIRALLQYLQ

-378 RAPDEMGIILLRD
+378 RAPDEMGIVLLRD

-404 LVQDPEVVTRLC
+404 LMQDPEIVTRLC
-416 ADTKTRIEVKAV
+416 ADSKTRIEVKAV

-446 PSVPSTVYRPAPAPA
+446 PSVPATVYRPAPAQPSTAAAATMAPA
-461 QAGSAAQAP
+461 PRVQPHPPAAAAAAP
-470 PPQRVPSYQ
+470 PS
-479 PAPQPAQAPAA
+479 A
-490 GEPDIDWPSLMSQL
+490 EPDIDWPSLMSQL
-504 NQMADNALQNRSK
+504 NQMADSALQSRSK
-517 KVKEMLGSTEHNVDA
+517 KVKEMLSSTEHSVDA

>member
-1 MPRIAAGKRREPA
+1 
-14 KRTRPRLTHPR
+14 L
-25 RSSIR
+25 
-30 ASALSLAGHPAE
+30 
-42 RGNPASRT
+42 
-50 LGVSYLA
+50 
-57 CASIGEKSRGGGRR
+57 
-71 VLSSIEQAPRL
+71 SIEQAPRL
-82 VDYKGLLDQTPLLSL
+82 LDYKGTLDQTPLLSL

-110 QVRSGGE
+110 QVRNGGE

-137 GEEAVFEPLAWRQGD
+137 GEDAVFEPLAWRQGD

-183 PGADNGPVAAIRSPA
+183 PGSDNGTGVRQAAAAQAPVQQAAPA
-198 PPAAAPAPAA
+198 PPPAPAA
-208 PVPHQV
+208 PV
-214 SERAVVSQQ
+214 SERPVMSAQ
-223 PQVAPQATAEEGPPP
+223 PAPAPAQVPAQEGPPP

-264 LRSLSTDRLTGYL
+264 LRSLSADRLTGYL

-298 FYEGGAVVSTGRT
+298 FYDGGAVVTTGRT

-333 AEVVTAIY
+333 SEVVTAIY

-355 RFVDVRALLQYLQ
+355 RFVDIRALLQYLQ
-368 EEKIHGSLLV
+368 EEHIHGSLLV
-378 RAPDEMGIILLRD
+378 RAPEEMGIILLRD

-404 LVQDPEVVTRLC
+404 LVQDPEIVMRLC
-416 ADTKTRIEVKAV
+416 ADSKTRIEVKAV

-439 EEMLAMT
+439 EEMLATT
-446 PSVPSTVYRPAPAPA
+446 PSVPAQVYRPAPAPA
-461 QAGSAAQAP
+461 AAPVAAP
-470 PPQRVPSYQ
+470 AM
-479 PAPQPAQAPAA
+479 PAARPQPYQQAQAPAPPPPPA
-490 GEPDIDWPSLMSQL
+490 GGESHVDWNALMAQL
-504 NQMADNALQNRSK
+504 NQMADNALQNRAK
-517 KVKEMLGSTEHNVDA
+517 KVKEMLASTDHNLDA

-557 NEMRQLLEE
+557 NEMRQLVED

>member
-1 MPRIAAGKRREPA
+1 MDSK
-14 KRTRPRLTHPR
+14 
-25 RSSIR
+25 
-30 ASALSLAGHPAE
+30 
-42 RGNPASRT
+42 
-50 LGVSYLA
+50 
-57 CASIGEKSRGGGRR
+57 
-71 VLSSIEQAPRL
+71 SSIEQAPRL
-82 VDYKGLLDQTPLLSL
+82 LDYKGNLDQTPLLSL

-110 QVRSGGE
+110 QVRNGGE

-137 GEEAVFEPLAWRQGD
+137 GEDAVFQPLTWRQGD
-152 YTFDPKSK
+152 YSFDPKSK

-177 AKRRGV
+177 ARRRGL
-183 PGADNGPVAAIRSPA
+183 PGADNS
-198 PPAAAPAPAA
+198 PAPAA
-208 PVPHQV
+208 QPGVSAAPSAPPPLPPVA
-214 SERAVVSQQ
+214 ERPVISPGIVQ
-223 PQVAPQATAEEGPPP
+223 PQPAPPVEQPT

-277 RLTGQASRGMI
+277 RLTGLASRGMI

-298 FYEGGAVVSTGRT
+298 FYDGGAVVSTGRT

-333 AEVVTAIY
+333 PEVVTAIY

-355 RFVDVRALLQYLQ
+355 RFVDVKALLEYLQ
-368 EEKIHGSLLV
+368 EEQIHGSLLV
-378 RAPDEMGIILLRD
+378 RAPEEMGIVLLRG

-404 LVQDPEVVTRLC
+404 LVQQADIVTKLC
-416 ADTKTRIEVKAV
+416 ADPKTRIEVKAV

-439 EEMLAMT
+439 EEMLAT
-446 PSVPSTVYRPAPAPA
+446 ATAIPATVYRTAPATSSPNAFPA
-461 QAGSAAQAP
+461 QVARAPHPQPIDTAVPPSTAGSELEVDWQTLIN
-470 PPQRVPSYQ
+470 QLYQ
-479 PAPQPAQAPAA
+479 
-490 GEPDIDWPSLMSQL
+490 MT
-504 NQMADNALQNRSK
+504 DNALQSRAK
-517 KVKEMLGSTEHNVDA
+517 KVKEMLASTEHNLDA
-532 LDRTIDRISQTS
+532 LDRTIDRVSQTS
-544 IMFVDPARLTNLA
+544 IMFVDPTRLTNLA
-557 NEMRQLLEE
+557 NEMRQVVEE